1 MGRFWNM
8 IGMRSIVS
16 LIKKVDNLLDSKI
29 SFLLFLILF
38 LGALVPVLGYMPHYN
53 FWLQLH
59 RVLTNS
65 IFNTIYFLALGLAI
79 GVVSK
84 KLVTNC
90 NFVMRYSSYRDM
102 FKAFIK
108 DIIFITIFIYMVA
121 LILAVAGSVLFS
133 FGDFSLI
140 NYSNYDISII
150 LYLLFFVIRSIAL
163 SCIIAVILFIVI
175 NVFRKDISIVVFVI
189 LNSAFLIVPSSQE
202 IINHFYDCCFLY
214 HYYFLDIRYA
224 SFFLEFL
231 CSVLFVLIMLIICN
245 VFYKVLC
252 KKKRELV

>member
-1 MGRFWNM
+1 M
-8 IGMRSIVS
+8 IPQIEHVLGLIHVAVINVCTCIVVVFEATLVVVS
-16 LIKKVDNLLDSKI
+16 LILFFVVEVI
-29 SFLLFLILF
+29 VFL
-38 LGALVPVLGYMPHYN
+38 V
-53 FWLQLH
+53 
-59 RVLTNS
+59 
-65 IFNTIYFLALGLAI
+65 
-79 GVVSK
+79 VVS
-84 KLVTNC
+84 
-90 NFVMRYSSYRDM
+90 FV
-102 FKAFIK
+102 
-108 DIIFITIFIYMVA
+108 VVP
-121 LILAVAGSVLFS
+121 AVAGSILFS